1 MITLNIIIY
10 SRIFKLK
17 DLLLYRMDRQR
28 VYNLVII
35 FIKILKKIEN
45 YLYLQKTKKSI
56 NQLAPFINKNLNNKR
71 LIKKFFLDYK
81 T

>member
-1 MITLNIIIY
+1 MKKISKVYMITPNIIIY
-10 SRIFKLK
+10 SRISKLK

-28 VYNLVII
+28 VYNLVIM

-71 LIKKFFLDYK
+71 LI
-81 T
+81 

>member
-1 MITLNIIIY
+1 MITPNIIIF
-10 SRIFKLK
+10 SRISKLK

-71 LIKKFFLDYK
+71 LI
-81 T
+81 

>member
-1 MITLNIIIY
+1 MITPNIIIY
-10 SRIFKLK
+10 SRISKLK

-28 VYNLVII
+28 VYNLVIM

-71 LIKKFFLDYK
+71 LI
-81 T
+81 

>member
-1 MITLNIIIY
+1 MITPNIIIY
-10 SRIFKLK
+10 SRISKLK

-71 LIKKFFLDYK
+71 LI
-81 T
+81 